1 LTGFDIGEEI
11 IMERAQDQGARRQ
24 QLRRDL
30 IHQYLHLQRQ
40 LLEAEPSSS
49 TYQATMH
56 AFRRMGYTLIT
67 SGFED
72 DLDRLLRIRV
82 LDGGKTHRGEP
93 HESSFPQDLHVIEQV
108 PIH

>member
-1 LTGFDIGEEI
+1 
-11 IMERAQDQGARRQ
+11 MERAQEQSIRRQ
-24 QLRRDL
+24 QLRREL

-40 LLEAEPSSS
+40 LLDAEPSSS

-67 SGFED
+67 SGFEE

-82 LDGGKTHRGEP
+82 LDGGKSRRSD
-93 HESSFPQDLHVIEQV
+93 SSRSDFPQDLHVIEQV
-108 PIH
+108 PVR

>member
-1 LTGFDIGEEI
+1 
-11 IMERAQDQGARRQ
+11 MESAQDQATRRQ
-24 QLRRDL
+24 HLRRDL
-30 IHQYLHLQRQ
+30 IHQYLHLQRK

-67 SGFED
+67 SGFEE

-82 LDGGKTHRGEP
+82 LEGGKAQRGE
-93 HESSFPQDLHVIEQV
+93 SRDAGFPQGLHMIERV
-108 PIH
+108 PLR

>member
-1 LTGFDIGEEI
+1 MGFDTGEEI
-11 IMERAQDQGARRQ
+11 IMERAQDQRAKRQ

-40 LLEAEPSSS
+40 LLDAEPSSS

-82 LDGGKTHRGEP
+82 LDGGKSGHGES
-93 HESSFPQDLHVIEQV
+93 HDGDFPQDLHVIEQI
-108 PIH
+108 PIR

>member
-1 LTGFDIGEEI
+1 
-11 IMERAQDQGARRQ
+11 MERAQEHSAQRQ

-30 IHQYLHLQRQ
+30 IHQYMHLQRQ

-82 LDGGKTHRGEP
+82 LDGGKSGRRKSREEGV
-93 HESSFPQDLHVIEQV
+93 PQDLHIIEQV
-108 PIH
+108 PVR

>member
-1 LTGFDIGEEI
+1 
-11 IMERAQDQGARRQ
+11 MESAEDRGARRQ

-30 IHQYLHLQRQ
+30 IHQYIHLQRQ
-40 LLEAEPSSS
+40 LLDAEPSSS

-82 LDGGKTHRGEP
+82 LDGGKARRGE
-93 HESSFPQDLHVIEQV
+93 SGDAAFPLDLHVIEQV
-108 PIH
+108 PLR

>member
-1 LTGFDIGEEI
+1 MDSAED
-11 IMERAQDQGARRQ
+11 RGARRQ
-24 QLRRDL
+24 QLRREL
-30 IHQYLHLQRQ
+30 IHQYVHLQRQ
-40 LLEAEPSSS
+40 LLDAEPSSS

-82 LDGGKTHRGEP
+82 LDGGKVERSAPGHAE
-93 HESSFPQDLHVIEQV
+93 FPQDLHVIEQV
-108 PIH
+108 PVR

>member
-1 LTGFDIGEEI
+1 MDSALD
-11 IMERAQDQGARRQ
+11 RGAKRQ

-30 IHQYLHLQRQ
+30 IHQYVQLQRQ
-40 LLEAEPSSS
+40 LLAAEPSSS
-49 TYQATMH
+49 DYQATMH

-82 LDGGKTHRGEP
+82 LDGGKTERDGTREGKI
-93 HESSFPQDLHVIEQV
+93 PQDLHVIEQV
-108 PIH
+108 PVR

>member
-1 LTGFDIGEEI
+1 MDTAAD
-11 IMERAQDQGARRQ
+11 RGARRQ

-30 IHQYLHLQRQ
+30 IHQYVHLQRQ
-40 LLEAEPSSS
+40 LLEAESSSS
-49 TYQATMH
+49 TYQAAMH

-82 LDGGKTHRGEP
+82 LDGGKAGRGAARDGR
-93 HESSFPQDLHVIEQV
+93 FPQDLHVIEQV
-108 PIH
+108 PVR